1 MGFIEPL
8 GQEALLVSIYSVG
21 KLMAQTRKLAAD
33 YRRATG
39 QPLPVTSEI
48 ANYDAANLLGLELMQ
63 PPPGGYD
70 AVGTSGERE
79 GVRYQIKGRAIFD
92 ENKGG
97 QRLGQ
102 LKLEQDWDAVL
113 LVLLDEE
120 YEPFEIHE
128 AERGEIEAALSE
140 SDSKRSKRG
149 AMSIARFKNISRLVW
164 SREEGLIDDE
174 IWDNTQDRS

>member
-1 MGFIEPL
+1 
-8 GQEALLVSIYSVG
+8 
-21 KLMAQTRKLAAD
+21 MAQTRKLAAD

-39 QPLPVTSEI
+39 QPLPVTAEI
-48 ANYDAANLLGLELMQ
+48 ANYDASSLLDLELIQ

-70 AVGTSGERE
+70 AVGRSGERE

-92 ENKGG
+92 ESRGG

-102 LKLEQDWDAVL
+102 LKLEQDWDAVV
-113 LVLLDEE
+113 LVLLDED

-128 AERGEIEAALSE
+128 AERAVIEEALGE

-149 AMSIARFKNISRLVW
+149 AMSIARFKNIARLVW
-164 SREEGLIDDE
+164 TREEGPIDDE
-174 IWDNTQDRS
+174 IWDNTRER

>member
-1 MGFIEPL
+1 
-8 GQEALLVSIYSVG
+8 
-21 KLMAQTRKLAAD
+21 MAQTRKLAAD

-48 ANYDAANLLGLELMQ
+48 ANYDAATLLGLELIQ
-63 PPPGGYD
+63 PSPGGYD
-70 AVGTSGERE
+70 ALGKSGERE
-79 GVRYQIKGRAIFD
+79 GIRYQIKGRAIFD
-92 ENKGG
+92 ESKGG

-102 LKLEQDWDAVL
+102 LKLEQEWDAVL

-128 AERGEIEAALSE
+128 AEREVIEETLQE

-164 SREEGLIDDE
+164 TREEGLIEDE
-174 IWDNTQDRS
+174 IWDNSRDQN

>member
-1 MGFIEPL
+1 
-8 GQEALLVSIYSVG
+8 
-21 KLMAQTRKLAAD
+21 MAQTRKLAAD

-48 ANYDAANLLGLELMQ
+48 ANYDAATLLGLELIQ

-70 AVGTSGERE
+70 AVGKAGERE

-92 ENKGG
+92 ESKGG

-102 LKLEQDWDAVL
+102 LKLEQEWDAVL
-113 LVLLDEE
+113 LVLLDED

-128 AERGEIEAALSE
+128 AEREVIEEALQESE
-140 SDSKRSKRG
+140 SKRSKRG
-149 AMSIARFKNISRLVW
+149 AMSIARFKNIARLVW
-164 SREEGLIDDE
+164 TREEGVIEDE
-174 IWDNTQDRS
+174 LWDNSPDEN

>member
-1 MGFIEPL
+1 MSL
-8 GQEALLVSIYSVG
+8 YSVE

-48 ANYDAANLLGLELMQ
+48 ANYDAANLLGLDLIQ

-70 AVGTSGERE
+70 ALGKSGERE

-92 ENKGG
+92 ESKSG

-102 LKLEQDWDAVL
+102 LKLEQEWDAVV

-120 YEPFEIHE
+120 YEPFEIYE
-128 AERGEIEAALSE
+128 AERREIEEALRESE
-140 SDSKRSKRG
+140 SKRSKRG
-149 AMSIARFKNISRLVW
+149 AMSIARFKNVSRLAW
-164 SREEGLIDDE
+164 TREEGLIAEE
-174 IWDNTQDRS
+174 IWDNSRDKS

>member
-1 MGFIEPL
+1 
-8 GQEALLVSIYSVG
+8 
-21 KLMAQTRKLAAD
+21 MAQTRKLAAD

-48 ANYDAANLLGLELMQ
+48 ANYDAATLLGLELIQ
-63 PPPGGYD
+63 PSPGGYD
-70 AVGTSGERE
+70 ALGKSGERE
-79 GVRYQIKGRAIFD
+79 GIRYQIKGRAIFD
-92 ENKGG
+92 ESKGG

-102 LKLEQDWDAVL
+102 LKLEQEWDAVL

-128 AERGEIEAALSE
+128 AEREVIEETLQE

-164 SREEGLIDDE
+164 TREEGLIEDE
-174 IWDNTQDRS
+174 IWDNSQDQN

>member
-1 MGFIEPL
+1 MSL
-8 GQEALLVSIYSVG
+8 YSVG

-48 ANYDAANLLGLELMQ
+48 ANYDAATLLGLELIQ

-70 AVGTSGERE
+70 AVGKAGERE

-92 ENKGG
+92 ESKGG

-102 LKLEQDWDAVL
+102 LKLEQEWDAVL
-113 LVLLDEE
+113 LVLLDED

-128 AERGEIEAALSE
+128 AEREVIEEALQESE
-140 SDSKRSKRG
+140 SKRSKRG
-149 AMSIARFKNISRLVW
+149 AMSIARFKNIARLVW
-164 SREEGLIDDE
+164 TREEGVIEDE
-174 IWDNTQDRS
+174 LWDNSPDEN

>member
-1 MGFIEPL
+1 MSL
-8 GQEALLVSIYSVG
+8 YSVE

-48 ANYDAANLLGLELMQ
+48 ANYDAANLLGLDLIQ

-70 AVGTSGERE
+70 ALGKSGERE

-92 ENKGG
+92 ESKSG

-102 LKLEQDWDAVL
+102 LKLEQEWDAVV

-120 YEPFEIHE
+120 YEPFEIYE
-128 AERGEIEAALSE
+128 AERREIEEALHESE
-140 SDSKRSKRG
+140 SKRSKRG

-164 SREEGLIDDE
+164 TREEGLIDEE
-174 IWDNTQDRS
+174 IWDNSRDKS

>member
-1 MGFIEPL
+1 MSL
-8 GQEALLVSIYSVG
+8 YSVG

-48 ANYDAANLLGLELMQ
+48 ANYDAATLLELELIQ

-70 AVGTSGERE
+70 AVGKAGERE

-92 ENKGG
+92 ESKGG

-102 LKLEQDWDAVL
+102 LKLEQEWDAVL
-113 LVLLDEE
+113 LVLLDED

-128 AERGEIEAALSE
+128 AEREVIEEALQESE
-140 SDSKRSKRG
+140 SKRSKRG
-149 AMSIARFKNISRLVW
+149 AMSIARFKNIARLVW
-164 SREEGLIDDE
+164 TREEGVIEDE
-174 IWDNTQDRS
+174 IWDNSPDEN

>member
-1 MGFIEPL
+1 
-8 GQEALLVSIYSVG
+8 VSLYSVE

-48 ANYDAANLLGLELMQ
+48 ANFDAASLLGLELIQ

-70 AVGTSGERE
+70 AVGKGGERE
-79 GVRYQIKGRAIFD
+79 GMRYQIKGRAIFD

-102 LKLEQDWDAVL
+102 LKLEQEWDAVL
-113 LVLLDEE
+113 LVLLDED
-120 YEPFEIHE
+120 YEPFEILE
-128 AERGEIEAALSE
+128 AERAEIEEALAESE
-140 SDSKRSKRG
+140 SKRSKRG
-149 AMSIARFKNISRLVW
+149 AMSVARFRNIARLAW
-164 SREEGLIDDE
+164 TREEGSVEDE
-174 IWDNTQDRS
+174 IWEHTPDQD